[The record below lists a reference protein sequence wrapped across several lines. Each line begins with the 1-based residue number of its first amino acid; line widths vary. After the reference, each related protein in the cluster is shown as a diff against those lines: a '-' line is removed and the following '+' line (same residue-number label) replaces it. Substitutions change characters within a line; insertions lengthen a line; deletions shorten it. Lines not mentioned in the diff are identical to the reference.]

1 MTKKVLQIPRPERR
15 RLLAMAR
22 KARAPVFQERCFII
36 LALAR
41 RIDGREVARTF
52 GVAPAHVSRTRS
64 IYRAEGIEGL
74 MDKRCNN
81 GHRKATKAFRS
92 AVADLL
98 LKVPTDFQWM
108 RPTWTRELLC
118 LQMERNGFERVA
130 DCTMSRVLS
139 DLGARLGRPKP
150 VVLCPWPRP
159 KRQRVLRE
167 IRRLETRASPLEPVL
182 YVDEVDIHLNPKIG
196 RDWMLPGHQR
206 LVVTPG
212 KNQKFY
218 LAGAL
223 DVRTGKLETVGDF
236 AKNSQ
241 LFGQLLFRLAAR
253 YRSARKIHLVL
264 DNYCIHHSRLIT
276 RILDSLGAKVV
287 LHFLPP
293 YCPDHNR
300 IERVWLDLHANVTR
314 NHRCKNM
321 RQLLQNT
328 RIYLSGYQWSRV
340 AKSKP
345 SPLRAAA

>member
-1 MTKKVLQIPRPERR
+1 
-15 RLLAMAR
+15 
-22 KARAPVFQERCFII
+22 
-36 LALAR
+36 
-41 RIDGREVARTF
+41 
-52 GVAPAHVSRTRS
+52 
-64 IYRAEGIEGL
+64 
-74 MDKRCNN
+74 
-81 GHRKATKAFRS
+81 
-92 AVADLL
+92 
-98 LKVPTDFQWM
+98 
-108 RPTWTRELLC
+108 
-118 LQMERNGFERVA
+118 
-130 DCTMSRVLS
+130 
-139 DLGARLGRPKP
+139 
-150 VVLCPWPRP
+150 
-159 KRQRVLRE
+159 LRE
-167 IRRLETRASPLEPVL
+167 IRRLEARASALEPVL

-212 KNQKFY
+212 KNKKFY

-253 YRSARKIHLVL
+253 YRSARRIHLVL
-264 DNYCIHHSRLIT
+264 DNYCIHHSKLIT

-314 NHRCKNM
+314 NHRCKTM
-321 RQLLQNT
+321 AQLLQNT

-340 AKSKP
+340 AKTKP
-345 SPLRAAA
+345 LPLRAVA